1 MLVWYFTVQNL
12 LQYLC
17 CVLGRRRN
25 NGGRRQPLFPMDM
38 WSVHDRV
45 LHDQVR
51 HLEFVQSTMPR
62 KKAIGIVSTRLNTS
76 LVISTRRLN
85 VASAGKFFSENKRS
99 ILCQKSCKA
108 LLSMEQT
115 LSSLHVFYCKKL

>member
-1 MLVWYFTVQNL
+1 ME
-12 LQYLC
+12 
-17 CVLGRRRN
+17 
-25 NGGRRQPLFPMDM
+25 GGGNRSFPWICGL

-62 KKAIGIVSTRLNTS
+62 KKAIGIISTRPNTS

-85 VASAGKFFSENKRS
+85 VASAGNFFFQKINVAFHAKKVAKR
-99 ILCQKSCKA
+99 
-108 LLSMEQT
+108 
-115 LSSLHVFYCKKL
+115 F